1 MTSAAD
7 LYVIF
12 TKTNIQ
18 QGAKMEQNE
27 KIKFIKDL
35 FEKNVHNVSSVKI
48 KSEDQKEMFC
58 LLVGNRSI
66 SVLIKNS
73 FINKKTIEDIEKHFS
88 KINIY
93 HSIESDNTEKVIP
106 KNDIVIWIDDPGCQ
120 ELHRHQ

>member
-35 FEKNVHNVSSVKI
+35 FEKNVHNVSSVNP
-48 KSEDQKEMFC
+48 
-58 LLVGNRSI
+58 V
-66 SVLIKNS
+66 VA
-73 FINKKTIEDIEKHFS
+73 
-88 KINIY
+88 
-93 HSIESDNTEKVIP
+93 
-106 KNDIVIWIDDPGCQ
+106 
-120 ELHRHQ
+120 

>member
-1 MTSAAD
+1 
-7 LYVIF
+7 
-12 TKTNIQ
+12 
-18 QGAKMEQNE
+18 MEQNE
-27 KIKFIKDL
+27 KIKFIKGL